1 MPRWRDDIDA
11 LEFQPTAHRGLCVV
25 HRRAFRT
32 LLRTTPSPQ
41 QCVDFYC
48 SHEDAFQAAA
58 SAKLLRADVAGTAN
72 FHLTS
77 RDVARQ
83 LKI

>member
-32 LLRTTPSPQ
+32 LLRTTPSPL
-41 QCVDFYC
+41 VGN
-48 SHEDAFQAAA
+48 EKKPMPLAA
-58 SAKLLRADVAGTAN
+58 SVNAGKLVTPPLNG
-72 FHLTS
+72 
-77 RDVARQ
+77 AR
-83 LKI
+83 